1 MKSKSLKL
9 LSLFLALMTIVSTV
23 AACNTT
29 APTPDATQ
37 PSTQPTTSVTDQ
49 VTLPSTD
56 PITDLVTDPMTF
68 PSTDATISATESNN
82 ESKDVTS
89 AVNTEPMDSTES
101 ITLPSTE
108 SITLPSTESITL
120 PSTETITMPS
130 TETIT
135 MPSTETITLPSTE
148 INTLPTIETVT
159 TPYTEIITLP
169 SFETVTTPSTDLQT
183 DLIITESSTNNIITD
198 TESFTETEAVTE
210 TETEM
215 ETETETDIIIET
227 ESTTLPSTE
236 IITLPSIETVTD
248 TFTETIFDTVTE
260 EDTYT
265 ETISELEPES
275 ATESD
280 SALPSETVTDSDTVA
295 PTESETSA
303 GVVPGTE
310 SNASSETA
318 TEGTTETT
326 APDVEIDESILTV
339 FANGAYN
346 AAFIRG
352 DLANQLDKNIYNEI
366 RTLFKTKTT
375 VNPALKTDFV
385 GVGKEP
391 YTGPAILIGE
401 TSYQESKDI
410 YATLKDNQAVAKL
423 VGNKYVIAFASA
435 DAAAK
440 LVTTLEG
447 YLKKKAT
454 ATEVKID
461 DTWNASVK
469 VTTSYSEN
477 ANFKDSGLVKE
488 ITVNNLGLGT
498 AYNAGQGC
506 KTYIKSDVTSKSGF
520 TSICSAIEKAGATR
534 YTSNT
539 IGVNY
544 FSTYVTQTQIIHVM
558 YFPNKK
564 QVRTAVDVRGTGTNG
579 FTLPGL
585 SLENKYTKTTES
597 AMIVCDISNSD
608 WPGGMCIIFKLAN
621 GHFFIV
627 DAGIGGKI
635 SDGRTYYGSSSGWI
649 YATLAKH
656 AEDPKNI
663 IVDSWLIT
671 HVHSDHAGGLYDMAL
686 GYHGKKGSAKHTVMP
701 KNVKNY
707 IKINQIIYNSPDN
720 LPDCNREHWMGEIIK
735 GFNVQNVVKAHPGQV
750 FFFAD
755 LTITVFGAQDIMLED
770 SSKCGDTNEFS
781 ISVRAEFNGRSLLLL
796 GDSDG
801 IPNKQLAII
810 YKEAL
815 KSDYLQMAHHGYGDT
830 GDHDVNSYCN
840 PDYAI
845 WVVADDDLRSNYKIN
860 MNTSV
865 TTLKVKTHYKPGT
878 GNLVFN
884 SKWGTSTMSRSEMIA
899 AIPKCD
905 GTYCG
910 NSNCSV
916 NTSFKDAYA

>member
-1 MKSKSLKL
+1 MKSKSMKI
-9 LSLFLALMTIVSTV
+9 LSLFLALMTILSTF
-23 AACNTT
+23 AACNSTS
-29 APTPDATQ
+29 TPSVTQ
-37 PSTQPTTSVTDQ
+37 PSTEQS
-49 VTLPSTD
+49 TLPSTNIVTT
-56 PITDLVTDPMTF
+56 PITDLMTS
-68 PSTDATISATESNN
+68 PSTDTNTSIGSDNAPLDTNTTPSTETFTMPSTEAFTIPPIETVPTPSTNIITSPSIESMTSVSTDFQTESIFTESNN
-82 ESKDVTS
+82 DDVVIDTEISTDIVIETDTTVSDSEIESDSELT
-89 AVNTEPMDSTES
+89 TET
-101 ITLPSTE
+101 TATPSTE
-108 SITLPSTESITL
+108 NNFDT
-120 PSTETITMPS
+120 STETIT
-130 TETIT
+130 
-135 MPSTETITLPSTE
+135 
-148 INTLPTIETVT
+148 N
-159 TPYTEIITLP
+159 
-169 SFETVTTPSTDLQT
+169 
-183 DLIITESSTNNIITD
+183 
-198 TESFTETEAVTE
+198 
-210 TETEM
+210 
-215 ETETETDIIIET
+215 
-227 ESTTLPSTE
+227 
-236 IITLPSIETVTD
+236 
-248 TFTETIFDTVTE
+248 
-260 EDTYT
+260 
-265 ETISELEPES
+265 S

-280 SALPSETVTDSDTVA
+280 STINSESI
-295 PTESETSA
+295 EN
-303 GVVPGTE
+303 TE
-310 SNASSETA
+310 SNASSESETIA
-318 TEGTTETT
+318 GSVPETENGANSETT

-339 FANGAYN
+339 FTNGSYN

-366 RTLFKTKTT
+366 RTLFKTKTS
-375 VNPALKTDFV
+375 VNPALKTDFT
-385 GVGKEP
+385 GVGKDP

-401 TSYQESKDI
+401 TSYQESKDV

-423 VGNKYVIAFASA
+423 VGNKYVIAFSSA

-488 ITVNNLGLGT
+488 ITINSLGLGT
-498 AYNAGQGC
+498 AYNSGQGC
-506 KTYIKSDVTSKSGF
+506 KTYIKSDVTSKAGF
-520 TSICSAIEKAGATR
+520 TTICSAIEKAGATR

-539 IGVNY
+539 IGVNF

-585 SLENKYTKTTES
+585 SLDNKYTKTTES

-621 GHFFIV
+621 GHFFII

-830 GDHDVNSYCN
+830 GDSDVNSYCN

-860 MNTSV
+860 MNTSI

-905 GTYCG
+905 GSYCG